1 MDNEYGLILSI
12 AGLLMGMILGF
23 IIQRSRF
30 CMTAII
36 SNYIIFNDKRHL
48 HTYLIAI
55 LFAIGGV
62 FILEYSEIVSIGNSI
77 YRSPNIHWASAIM
90 GGGLF
95 GIGAVM
101 AGGCIGKILT
111 LTAEGNLGG
120 LLALLA
126 ICLGAT
132 VVYSG
137 VLEPVRI
144 WIYEFGVIR
153 TDETSL
159 LSLSQIPSWVFIIFI
174 LFMFLNIVQ
183 LNIKNHLDKG
193 IIITGISIGTLV
205 IAGWWVTGSL
215 AMDEFSTHRPNSL
228 TFSGPLVNASLYLT
242 VASQPQNVFGL
253 MLVIGML
260 SGSFL
265 SAISARGF
273 HIIPPNPD
281 SFIRVFNGGL
291 LMGVGATVAGG
302 CNIGQGLTGLST
314 LSVESILVVISI
326 FVGMY
331 AGVKRLQHSE
341 KHQSNSTPSH
351 KVSVNLT
358 PR

>member
-12 AGLLMGMILGF
+12 AGLLMGMTLGF
-23 IIQRSRF
+23 IVQRSRF
-30 CMTAII
+30 CMTAIV
-36 SNYIIFNDKRHL
+36 SNYIILDDVRHL
-48 HTYLIAI
+48 HAYLIAI

-62 FILEYSEIVSIGNSI
+62 FILEYSGTVSIGDSI
-77 YRSPNIHWASAIM
+77 YRSPDIHWVSAMI
-90 GGGLF
+90 GGLLF

-159 LSLSQIPSWVFIIFI
+159 LSLSQIPSWGFMIFI
-174 LFMFLNIVQ
+174 LFMFLSIVR
-183 LNIKNHLDKG
+183 NSIKNHTDKG
-193 IIITGISIGTLV
+193 FIITGIGIGILV

-215 AMDEFSTHRPNSL
+215 AMDEFSTHRPSSL

-242 VASQPQNVFGL
+242 VANQPQNVFGL
-253 MLVIGML
+253 MLIIGML

-265 SAISARGF
+265 SAIRTRCF

-281 SFIRVFNGGL
+281 SFIRIFNGGL
-291 LMGVGATVAGG
+291 LMGIGATMAGG

-314 LSVESILVVISI
+314 LSVESMLAVICI
-326 FVGMY
+326 FVGIY
-331 AGVKRLQHSE
+331 AGVKGLQYSE
-341 KHQSNSTPSH
+341 KRQSNRTSLH
-351 KVSVNLT
+351 KASANIT

>member
-1 MDNEYGLILSI
+1 MDNEYSLILSI
-12 AGLLMGMILGF
+12 AGLLMGMTLGF
-23 IIQRSRF
+23 IVQRSRF
-30 CMTAII
+30 CMTAIV
-36 SNYIIFNDKRHL
+36 SNYIIFDDKRHL

-55 LFAIGGV
+55 FFAIVGV
-62 FILEYSEIVSIGNSI
+62 FILEYNEIVSIGNSI
-77 YRSPNIHWASAIM
+77 YRNPNIHWASAII

-95 GIGAVM
+95 GFGALMV
-101 AGGCIGKILT
+101 GGCIGKILT

-137 VLEPVRI
+137 ALEPVRI

-153 TDETSL
+153 TNETSL
-159 LSLSQIPSWVFIIFI
+159 LSLLQIPSWVFMIFI
-174 LFMFLNIVQ
+174 LFVFLNIVQ
-183 LNIKNHLDKG
+183 FNILNHLDKK
-193 IIITGISIGTLV
+193 IISTGIGIGILV

-215 AMDEFSTHRPNSL
+215 VMDEFSTHRPSSL
-228 TFSGPLVNASLYLT
+228 TFSGPLVSASLYLT
-242 VASQPQNVFGL
+242 VASQPQNVFSL

-265 SAISARGF
+265 SAVSTRSF

-281 SFIRVFNGGL
+281 SFIRIFNGGL
-291 LMGVGATVAGG
+291 LMGVGATMAGG

-331 AGVKRLQHSE
+331 AGVKRLQYSE
-341 KHQSNSTPSH
+341 TRQSHSTPSH
-351 KVSVNLT
+351 KISAKIIPN
-358 PR
+358 